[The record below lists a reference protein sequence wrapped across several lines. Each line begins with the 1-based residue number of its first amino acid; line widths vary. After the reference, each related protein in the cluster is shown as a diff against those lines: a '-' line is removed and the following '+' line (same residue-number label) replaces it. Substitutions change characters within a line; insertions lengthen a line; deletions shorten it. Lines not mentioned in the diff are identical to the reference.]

1 MLQIGRGLNPRSPPS
16 WWVTMAE
23 VSKHVNRNYTRLR
36 SAQIRSEK
44 NTRVLV
50 IEEAYTFSHHGGN
63 RSAPSA
69 SKRPSVL
76 DACEER
82 SDLYTD
88 ITRHLYLAQ
97 QTIALTSHQHLRTA
111 WLCAAH

>member
-1 MLQIGRGLNPRSPPS
+1 MSTATIHDCEPLKY
-16 WWVTMAE
+16 V
-23 VSKHVNRNYTRLR
+23 K
-36 SAQIRSEK
+36 K
-44 NTRVLV
+44 NTRVPI

-63 RSAPSA
+63 RRAPSP

-82 SDLYTD
+82 SDLYTH

-97 QTIALTSHQHLRTA
+97 QTIALTSHQHLTIA
-111 WLCAAH
+111 WLCDAH